1 MTLAAVLA
9 LPAGEAAARTHD
21 AQTRAGPEGDLPDV
35 TDVPDAEEGEPAGGE
50 SEPDPRV
57 EQAMEA
63 YRRGEE
69 NFNHAQYEAALADFK
84 EASSLYA
91 SPAFQYNIGR
101 CYEELGKYDEAIR
114 AFSTYLKAKPDAD
127 DRANVENR
135 ITRLREL
142 LEKQREEEAE
152 RSKPQVIVTPA
163 VEDKAA
169 KKRETGKRLVIS
181 GGVLLGVGGAT
192 ALIGGI
198 ALGVLADGKARELR
212 DVQNGGNAD
221 DLTFDDASTIAD
233 EGERFEAI
241 QIGLIAG
248 GAGVAVVGAVL
259 LGVGFKLKKAKPDAS
274 ATLVPQVGPGQAG
287 LSLVGRF

>member
-1 MTLAAVLA
+1 MR
-9 LPAGEAAARTHD
+9 EAAAASHD

-35 TDVPDAEEGEPAGGE
+35 TDVPDADDGGAQEDPPA
-50 SEPDPRV
+50 DPGV
-57 EQAMEA
+57 EQAMA
-63 YRRGEE
+63 AFRRGQE

-84 EASSLYA
+84 EAASLYA
-91 SPAFQYNIGR
+91 SPDFQYNIGR
-101 CYEELGKYDEAIR
+101 CYEELGKYEESIR

-142 LEKQREEEAE
+142 LERQREEEAE
-152 RSKPQVIVTPA
+152 RQKPQVIVTPA

-169 KKRETGKRLVIS
+169 KKRETGKRLVIT

-192 ALIGGI
+192 AVIGGI
-198 ALGVLADGKARELR
+198 ALGVLAGQKADELR
-212 DVQNGGNAD
+212 DVQNGANAD
-221 DLTFDDASTIAD
+221 DLTFDDAAVIED
-233 EGERFEAI
+233 DGKRLEAI

-259 LGVGFKLKKAKPDAS
+259 LGVGFKFKKAQPDSS
-274 ATLVPQVGPGQAG
+274 ARLVPQVGPGQAG